1 MGKRRNLLQQIK
13 ACAKNFRKKKGGR
26 DQQRSTQKNRCRRD
40 AKEDCSPEARKKV
53 PEEKSAGCAETVF
66 VFTAKKRGAKTEELI
81 FCPKAGIASNEKSSS
96 ERSEPFDS
104 VSAAACFSSAT
115 AFCASLCPPAFAPA
129 WKNAV
134 SSSKTNKQRSFCIFL
149 KVQNHCRAL

>member
-1 MGKRRNLLQQIK
+1 MAQRFTAGKSMR
-13 ACAKNFRKKKGGR
+13 KNFRKKKGGR
-26 DQQRSTQKNRCRRD
+26 DQQRRTQQNRCRRA

-53 PEEKSAGCAETVF
+53 PEEKSAGCVEIMF

-81 FCPKAGIASNEKSSS
+81 FCPKAEIASNEKSSS
-96 ERSEPFDS
+96 ERSEPFGS
-104 VSAAACFSSAT
+104 VSAAACFNSDT
-115 AFCASLCPPAFAPA
+115 GEFDSLHKRSFAPA

-134 SSSKTNKQRSFCIFL
+134 SRIKTNKQHSFCIFL

>member
-1 MGKRRNLLQQIK
+1 MAQPFTAGKNSMHKKIQE
-13 ACAKNFRKKKGGR
+13 RKKES

-40 AKEDCSPEARKKV
+40 AKEDCSPEAREKV

-104 VSAAACFSSAT
+104 LSAAACFNSDT
-115 AFCASLCPPAFAPA
+115 GECVSLHTRLFAPA

-134 SSSKTNKQRSFCIFL
+134 SRIKTNKQRSFCIFL